1 MKRRN
6 HAEFI
11 VQGAAI
17 AALYVVLTLLSNIFG
32 LASGVVQVRISE
44 ALTVLP
50 FFTPAAVPGLFVGCI
65 ISNLLAG
72 SAVWD
77 VVFGSIATL
86 IGAAGTYLLRKK
98 TKWLAPLPPIAANT
112 LIVPFILAFAYG
124 AEESIPFLMLT
135 VGAGEIISCG
145 VLGLILLKALEKHA
159 KDIFGQ

>member
-1 MKRRN
+1 MKKRN
-6 HAEFI
+6 HAYFI

-17 AALYVVLTLLSNIFG
+17 AALYVVLTLLSNVFG
-32 LASGVVQVRISE
+32 LASGVIQVRFSE

-72 SAVWD
+72 GAIWD
-77 VVFGSIATL
+77 VIFGSVATL
-86 IGAAGTYLLRKK
+86 IGAVGTYLLRKK
-98 TKWLAPLPPIAANT
+98 TKWLAPIPPIAANT
-112 LIVPFILAFAYG
+112 IIVPFILAFAYG
-124 AEESIPFLMLT
+124 AEEGIPFLMLT

-145 VLGLILLKALEKHA
+145 VLGLILLKALEKHS

>member
-72 SAVWD
+72 SAIWD

>member
-17 AALYVVLTLLSNIFG
+17 AALYVVLTLFSNIFG

-72 SAVWD
+72 SAIWD

-86 IGAAGTYLLRKK
+86 IGAVGTYLLRKK

>member
-50 FFTPAAVPGLFVGCI
+50 FFTFAAVPGLFVGCV

-77 VVFGSIATL
+77 VIFGSIATL
-86 IGAAGTYLLRKK
+86 IGAVGTYLLRKK

-112 LIVPFILAFAYG
+112 IIVPFILAFVYG

-145 VLGLILLKALEKHA
+145 ALGLILLKALEKRG